1 MLERVEVDGVVFY
14 RSPLLAAA
22 GVPHAFSTRKG
33 GVSPPPF
40 DSLNLGNWSQSPI
53 QDTDERIQENYRRLQ
68 NAAGLDGRRRRW
80 SWLVHG
86 NRVVVMEPDTETGAD
101 CKADAL
107 VTDDPADVVAVRVAD
122 CVPILLADVARG
134 RVGVIHAGWRGVASG
149 IVEATVHAFASP
161 AGVVAAIGPCIS
173 VDEFVV
179 GPEVV
184 EAFRACL
191 GARAPVRLGDDERPR
206 VDLREAVR
214 LQLVACGLAERAID
228 TNDRCTVRDADELF
242 SHRATGGVTGRMA
255 ALIGP
260 PGERRSRSTS

>member
-22 GVPHAFSTRKG
+22 GVPQAFSTRKG
-33 GVSPPPF
+33 GVSPAPF
-40 DSLNLGNWSQSPI
+40 ESRNLGNWSQSPI

-68 NAAGLDGRRRRW
+68 AAAGLAGRRRRW

-86 NRVVVMEPDTETGAD
+86 NRVVVIDPDTETGAD

-122 CVPILLADVARG
+122 CVPILLADAQRG

-149 IVEATVHAFASP
+149 IVDATVRAFAAP
-161 AGVVAAIGPCIS
+161 GEIIAAIGPCIGA
-173 VDEFVV
+173 DEFVV

-184 EAFRACL
+184 DAFRACL
-191 GARAPVRLGDDERPR
+191 GSCAPVRLGDDDRAR

-214 LQLVACGLAERAID
+214 LQLVASGVPARAID
-228 TNDRCTVRDADELF
+228 TTDRCTVRDTDEFF

-255 ALIGP
+255 ALVGP
-260 PGERRSRSTS
+260 RARASWS